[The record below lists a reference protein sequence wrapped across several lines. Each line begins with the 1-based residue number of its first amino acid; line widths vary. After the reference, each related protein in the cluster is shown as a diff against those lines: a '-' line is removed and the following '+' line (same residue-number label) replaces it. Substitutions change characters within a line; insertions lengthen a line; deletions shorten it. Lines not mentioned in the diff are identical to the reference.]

1 MTAPYLL
8 TRSAAAD
15 LHEVVRYTLQ
25 LWGKAQ
31 CQTYIAQI
39 EEAAKELALGKGLY
53 KTRDD
58 LVPGLRVRRAG
69 HHYLFCIPRRNQPA
83 LILAILHERM
93 DMIARLQ
100 ERLD

>member
-1 MTAPYLL
+1 MTAPYRL

-15 LHEVVRYTLQ
+15 LHKVVRYTMQ
-25 LWGKAQ
+25 QWGKTQ
-31 CQTYIAQI
+31 CQAYIAQI
-39 EEAAKELALGKGLY
+39 EAAAKELAFGKGVY
-53 KTRDD
+53 KSRDD
-58 LVPGLRVRRAG
+58 LLPGLRVRRAG
-69 HHYLFCIPRRNQPA
+69 KHYLFCIPRRNKPA